1 MTVWYA
7 GLDGNIEI
15 KVHGKEMY
23 VKLVIYEDY
32 NEMHGQQNIT
42 FTYDGSQN
50 PNRKP
55 EINPLNAQLNPI
67 CHLLVL

>member
-1 MTVWYA
+1 
-7 GLDGNIEI
+7 
-15 KVHGKEMY
+15 MY